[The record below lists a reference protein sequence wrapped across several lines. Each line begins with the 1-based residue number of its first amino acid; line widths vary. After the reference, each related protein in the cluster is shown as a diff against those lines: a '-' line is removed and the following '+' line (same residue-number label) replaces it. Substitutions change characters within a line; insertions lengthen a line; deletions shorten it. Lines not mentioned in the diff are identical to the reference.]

1 MCFVYSFVFMGIF
14 FCKHGIILYEV
25 GNQLMTNTP
34 LNVVEIFGHLKKYKN
49 VHKSQTMS
57 WRWAKISYHWGNS
70 SIFY

>member
-25 GNQLMTNTP
+25 GNELMTNTP

-57 WRWAKISYHWGNS
+57 
-70 SIFY
+70 